1 MPPSSS
7 DTHRLTRIL
16 LLLLF
21 FGTLLLFLRSTG
33 NDFVNYDDPDYV
45 TKNPHVQAGLSL
57 SGIRW
62 AFTSGDASN
71 WHPLTWLS
79 HQLDWTLYGANPR
92 GHHFTSVLL
101 HAANAALAFL
111 ALRRLTGALW
121 PAAFCAAL
129 FAWHPLRVESV
140 SWVSER
146 KDVLSGL
153 FFWLTLWLYAI
164 YSEKRAGARAWSAWR
179 WYLAV
184 LAGLAL
190 GLMSKPMLVTLPCV
204 LLLLDL
210 WPLRSRTMLTSD
222 SAPTTAPATT
232 TAFSLSWL
240 IGRLVEKLPLFALVA
255 ASSVVTFFVQR
266 QGGSVSMALS
276 LPERL
281 ANAVVSVPRYL
292 GLFLW
297 PEGLA
302 VLYPH
307 PGRWPATVVVASLLL
322 VLALTALALW
332 QWRARPWLLIGW
344 LWFLGMLVPV
354 AGIVQVG
361 LQSMADRYTYLP
373 IVGIQ
378 IALVWTLAAAP
389 RLTRWSAAIGGV
401 ALLACAGATLRQQSV
416 WRDSQT
422 LFEHALRHTTGNY
435 LAFNNIGTH
444 LADAK
449 RWREAIE
456 NYQASLAIN
465 PEYAEANSNLGHAL
479 AQVGRPAEALP
490 YYERALK
497 AKSDQWETHN
507 NLGNALS
514 DLGRLDEAM
523 RHFALVLQHRPAH
536 ADAHINSGVVLAM
549 QGKTADA
556 IARIETGLRLRPAH
570 AGAHANLGNIYA
582 MQGDFARARTHYER
596 ALALQPDDPII
607 HHNLGNLA
615 ASQGRI
621 DDALRHFEASLRLRP
636 GNAETQ
642 AALQQLRARKAA
654 GGANR

>member
-1 MPPSSS
+1 MSQPTS
-7 DTHRLTRIL
+7 DKRRTAIVLA
-16 LLLLF
+16 LF
-21 FGTLLLFLRSTG
+21 LGTLLLFLRSTG
-33 NDFVNYDDPDYV
+33 NGFVNYDDPDYV

-57 SGIRW
+57 DGIRW
-62 AFTSGDASN
+62 AFTSGEASN

-79 HQLDWTLYGANPR
+79 HQLDWSLYGANPK

-101 HAANAALAFL
+101 HAVNAALAFL

-140 SWVSER
+140 SWISER

-153 FFWLTLWLYAI
+153 FFWLTVWAYAV
-164 YSEKRAGARAWSAWR
+164 YAGKRAGARAGEASAAGAWR

-204 LLLLDL
+204 LLLLDF
-210 WPLRSRTMLTSD
+210 WPLRGT
-222 SAPTTAPATT
+222 SAPTLP
-232 TAFSLSWL
+232 WL
-240 IGRLVEKLPLFALVA
+240 ARRVVEKLPLFALVA
-255 ASSVVTFFVQR
+255 ASSVVTFLVQR

-276 LPERL
+276 LTERL

-292 GLFLW
+292 GLLLW

-307 PGRWPATVVVASLLL
+307 PGRWPAPTVGASLLL
-322 VLALTALALW
+322 VAALTGVAVW
-332 QWRARPWLLIGW
+332 HWRSRPWLLVGW

-378 IALVWTLAAAP
+378 LGLIWTLAAAP
-389 RLTRWSAAIGGV
+389 QFARWSAALGGV
-401 ALLACAGATLRQQSV
+401 ALLACAGATLRQQAV

-422 LFEHALRHTTGNY
+422 LFEHALRHTKENY
-435 LAFNNIGTH
+435 LAYNNIGTH
-444 LADAK
+444 LADSK
-449 RWREAIE
+449 RWPEAID
-456 NYQASLAIN
+456 NYRASLAIR
-465 PEYAEANSNLGHAL
+465 PDYAEANANLGHAL
-479 AQVGRPAEALP
+479 AQLGRPTEALP
-490 YYERALK
+490 FYEKALQ
-497 AKSDQWETHN
+497 AKPDQWETHN

-523 RHFALVLQHRPAH
+523 RHFDLVLKHSPGH
-536 ADAHINSGVVLAM
+536 ADARVNSGVVFAM
-549 QGKTADA
+549 QGRTAEA
-556 IARIETGLRLRPAH
+556 IARIEEGLRLRPNH
-570 AGAHANLGNIYA
+570 AGAHGNLGNIYA
-582 MQGDFARARTHYER
+582 MAGDAARARSHYEK
-596 ALALQPDDPII
+596 ALALQPDDPVIQ
-607 HHNLGNLA
+607 HNLGTLA
-615 ASQGRI
+615 AAQGRI
-621 DDALRHFEASLRLRP
+621 DDAIGHLEASLRLRP
-636 GNAETQ
+636 GNPETQ
-642 AALQQLRARKAA
+642 AALQKLRARKASDA
-654 GGANR
+654 KR